1 MQITA
6 QMVKELREKTNAGML
21 KCKEALVECN
31 GDFEAAVDYLRKKGL
46 ASADKRSGRTTSQGP
61 VIPLTT
67 ADKRTAAIVEVNCE
81 TDFVAKTDDF
91 HAYVDKIAEQV
102 GKFNPAD
109 VDALLAQDAFFAPG
123 LKVSDTLNELVAKI
137 GEKISIRR
145 FTRYEGVVD
154 TYIHLGG
161 RIGVLVDL
169 DAPANLKDS
178 AELKAVA
185 HDIAMHIAAARP
197 TYLKREEVPEA
208 ELEHEKEINRNMAL
222 NEEKP
227 KPAAVIEKMLIGRI
241 EKFYKEICLLE
252 QLFVKDTSL
261 SITQVLEKASKD
273 LGTKISVKRFTRY
286 EMGEGLQKREN
297 NFAEEV
303 MSQTKA

>member
-1 MQITA
+1 MFTA
-6 QMVKELREKTNAGML
+6 KDVMTLRELTQAGMMDCKKALTECEGDFEKAKDYLREK
-21 KCKEALVECN
+21 
-31 GDFEAAVDYLRKKGL
+31 GL
-46 ASADKRSGRTTSQGP
+46 AAAAKKAGRIAAEGVVGSYICTDCGIGV
-61 VIPLTT
+61 VI
-67 ADKRTAAIVEVNCE
+67 EVNCE

-91 HAYVDKIAEQV
+91 QAYVSKLAEQV
-102 GKFNPAD
+102 GQKNPAD
-109 VDALLAQDAFFAPG
+109 VDALLAQDAIFAPG
-123 LKVSDTLNELVAKI
+123 LTVSATLNEMVAKI

-154 TYIHLGG
+154 VYIHLGG
-161 RIGVLVDL
+161 RVGVLVDM
-169 DAPANLKDS
+169 DAPASLKDDP
-178 AELKAVA
+178 ALKAVA

-197 TYLKREEVPEA
+197 LYLTRDEVPADEV
-208 ELEHEKEINRNMAL
+208 EHEKEINRNMAL

-227 KPAAVIEKMLIGRI
+227 KPAAVIEKMLVGRI
-241 EKFYKEICLLE
+241 EKFFKEISLLE
-252 QLFVKDTSL
+252 QIFVKDTSL
-261 SITQVLEKASKD
+261 SITQVLENASKQ

>member
-1 MQITA
+1 MFTA
-6 QMVKELREKTNAGML
+6 KDVMTLRELTQAGMMDCKKALTECEGDFEKAKDYLREK
-21 KCKEALVECN
+21 
-31 GDFEAAVDYLRKKGL
+31 GL
-46 ASADKRSGRTTSQGP
+46 AAAAKKAGRIAAEGIVGSYICTDCGVG
-61 VIPLTT
+61 VIL
-67 ADKRTAAIVEVNCE
+67 EVNCE

-91 HAYVDKIAEQV
+91 LAYVSKLAEQV
-102 GKFNPAD
+102 GKQNPVD
-109 VDALLAQDAFFAPG
+109 VDALLAQDAIFSPG
-123 LKVSDTLNELVAKI
+123 LTVSATLNEMVAKI

-154 TYIHLGG
+154 AYIHLGG
-161 RIGVLVDL
+161 RIGVLVDM
-169 DAPANLKDS
+169 DAPVSLKNDP
-178 AELKAVA
+178 ALKAVA

-197 TYLKREEVPEA
+197 LYLTRDEVPADEV
-208 ELEHEKEINRNMAL
+208 EHEKEINRNMAL

-227 KPAAVIEKMLIGRI
+227 KPAAVIEKMLVGRI
-241 EKFYKEICLLE
+241 EKFFKEISLLE
-252 QLFVKDTSL
+252 QIFVKDTSL
-261 SITQVLEKASKD
+261 SITQVLENASKQ

>member
-1 MQITA
+1 MFTA
-6 QMVKELREKTNAGML
+6 KDVMALRELTQAGMMDCKKALTECEGDFEKAKDYLREK
-21 KCKEALVECN
+21 
-31 GDFEAAVDYLRKKGL
+31 GL
-46 ASADKRSGRTTSQGP
+46 AAAAKKASRIAAEGIVSSYLCTECGVG
-61 VIPLTT
+61 VI
-67 ADKRTAAIVEVNCE
+67 IEVNCE
-81 TDFVAKTDDF
+81 TDFVAKTDEF
-91 HAYVDKIAEQV
+91 HAYVDKLAEQV
-102 GKFNPAD
+102 GKFSPAD
-109 VDALLAQDAFFAPG
+109 VDALMAQDAFFAPG
-123 LKVSDTLNELVAKI
+123 LTVSDTLNEMVAKI

-145 FTRYEGVVD
+145 FTRFEGVVD

-169 DAPANLKDS
+169 DAPVSLKDN

-197 TYLKREEVPEA
+197 TYLKRDEVPEA

-227 KPAAVIEKMLIGRI
+227 KPAAVIEKMLSGRI

-273 LGTKISVKRFTRY
+273 LGAKITVKRFARY
-286 EMGEGLQKREN
+286 EMGEGLQKREC

-303 MSQTKA
+303 MCQTKG